1 MTRCEPGL
9 LHVRVQPRASRDALV
24 GWQGDILRVRVT
36 APPTDGRANDAV
48 AELLARACAVSPSS
62 VELVRGAAARDK
74 LFRIARLGAADV
86 RARLDGALR

>member
-1 MTRCEPGL
+1 
-9 LHVRVQPRASRDALV
+9 V

-36 APPTDGRANDAV
+36 APPTDGRANHAV